1 MSDDP
6 PAGEPSPDPAPDDS
20 APRAAPAAPAA
31 AVGPPDTAPRRLAPE
46 LRIGEVRRGAKPGTR
61 YVRVTRA
68 AERTVVRTGD
78 QRYSATLRAEEAH
91 SALSR
96 LWQRF
101 RYWLLG
107 RPLATSRAI
116 EERLSKVKALAIF
129 SSDALSSSAYA
140 TEEILL
146 ALVLAGTGF
155 LHVAL
160 PVAVAIAVLLGV
172 VVLSYRQTVHA
183 YPQGGGTYS
192 VARENLGRWP
202 GLIGGAALLTDYVLT
217 VAVSVSAGVLAITS
231 ALPELADYRVQLAVG
246 GVMVMSAV
254 NLRGVRE
261 AGTVFAA
268 PTYLFIAAFGA
279 MLVTGVVRLLTGDIA
294 GATLATSVAPRHDVE
309 AAQAMGLFLVLRA
322 FSSGATALTGVEAI
336 ANGVQAFKPP
346 ESRNAAA
353 TMVWMAVIL
362 GTFFVGATFLAVRFG
377 IVPTEE
383 ESVISQVGRLAFGG
397 ENVLYYALQA
407 ATATILVLAANT
419 AFNGFPLLASI
430 LARDEYLPRQ
440 FAFRGDRLAY
450 SFGIVVL
457 GVIAVALLIAFQADT
472 HRLIPLYAIGVFVA
486 FTLSQSGMV
495 RRGRRVRARG
505 WQRAVVINAFG
516 AVVTGAAALVIA
528 YTKFVLGA
536 WIVLVLIPLLVFGLY
551 SINRH
556 YAFVRRRLA
565 LPSGA
570 IVPRLRQPS
579 DRPVIVPVG
588 EINLAVVRAVAFA
601 TEISSNVIALHV
613 VIDEQSD
620 TSDVE
625 AEWEAR
631 FPHVPLAILDSPYRT
646 FQAPFMAYIDAL
658 NVPDDVPLTVVLPEF
673 VAVHWWQGYL
683 HNRAAARLREALRH
697 RSNTVVVSVTQQ
709 LEDEHTAPD
718 T

>member
-1 MSDDP
+1 MTGAPPTDDP
-6 PAGEPSPDPAPDDS
+6 STDEPSPDEGAR
-20 APRAAPAAPAA
+20 AAAPAAPEPPPEPAA
-31 AVGPPDTAPRRLAPE
+31 RRLAPE

-78 QRYSATLRAEEAH
+78 GRYEATLRAEEPH
-91 SALSR
+91 SGLSR
-96 LWQRF
+96 LRQKL
-101 RYWLLG
+101 RYGVLG

-146 ALVLAGTGF
+146 ALMLAGTASLNVG
-155 LHVAL
+155 L
-160 PVAVAIAVLLGV
+160 PIAFAIAVLLAI

-202 GLIGGAALLTDYVLT
+202 GLVGGAALLTDYVLT

-231 ALPELADYRVQLAVG
+231 ALPELVDYRVQLAVG
-246 GVMVMSAV
+246 GIVLMSAI

-261 AGTVFAA
+261 AGSVFAV
-268 PTYLFIAAFGA
+268 PTYLFIATFGG
-279 MLVTGVVRLLTGDIA
+279 MLVVGVVRLLVGDIE
-294 GATLATSVAPRHDVE
+294 GASFSESAPARHEVE
-309 AAQAMGLFLVLRA
+309 AVQAMGLFLVLRA
-322 FSSGATALTGVEAI
+322 FSSGSTALTGVEAI

-353 TMVWMAVIL
+353 TMAWMAVIL
-362 GTFFVGATFLAVRFG
+362 GVFFIGATFLAVRFG
-377 IVPTEE
+377 VVPAED

-397 ENVLYYALQA
+397 ENVFYYALQA
-407 ATATILVLAANT
+407 TTATILVLAANT

-450 SFGIVVL
+450 SFGIIVL
-457 GVIAVALLIAFQADT
+457 GTIAAALLVAFQADT

-495 RRGRRVRARG
+495 RRGRRLRERG
-505 WQRAVVINAFG
+505 WRRAVVINAVG
-516 AVVTGAAALVIA
+516 AVATGAAAIVIA
-528 YTKFVLGA
+528 YTKFAFGA
-536 WIVLVLIPLLVFGLY
+536 WIVLIIIPLMVLGLY

-565 LPSGA
+565 LAPGA
-570 IVPRLRQPS
+570 TVPRLRQPQ
-579 DRPVIVPVG
+579 DRPVVVPVG
-588 EINLAVVRAVAFA
+588 EVNLAVVRAVAFA
-601 TEISSNVIALHV
+601 TEMSSNVTALHV
-613 VIDEQSD
+613 VTDEGAD
-620 TSDVE
+620 TSEFE
-625 AEWEAR
+625 AEWEMR

-658 NVPDDVPLTVVLPEF
+658 NIPDDVPLTVVLPEF
-673 VAVHWWQGYL
+673 VATHWWQGYL
-683 HNRAAARLREALRH
+683 HNRTADRLREALRH

-709 LEDEHTAPD
+709 LEDEHTARD
-718 T
+718 TD